1 MKGFFVPKLFL
12 LLINILFCSLAFG
25 ATNTQIDLAGA
36 GQAASVEFLALV
48 KPGSLRI
55 NGTGGKATGRIEII
69 DNSVTGE
76 LTVQLDE
83 IKTGISLRDTH
94 MKEKFLETKKFPNAV
109 LKITEMKLSENPF
122 SGPVKMLAVP
132 FKGTLNVHGVENNV
146 TGSADIDSTGSAVII
161 EAKTKTTIQAH
172 QIEKPSYLGIK
183 VAEDID
189 LMAHLKLKK

>member
-1 MKGFFVPKLFL
+1 MPKLLL
-12 LLINILFCSLAFG
+12 LLINFLFCGFAFG
-25 ATNTQIDLAGA
+25 ATSTQIDLSDA
-36 GQAASVEFLALV
+36 GQVATVEFLALV

-55 NGTGGKATGRIEII
+55 NGTGGKTTGRIEIM

-76 LTVQLDE
+76 LTVRLDE

-94 MKEKFLETKKFPNAV
+94 MREKFLETKKFPNAV

-122 SGPVKMLAVP
+122 LVPVKLLAVP
-132 FKGTLNVHGVENNV
+132 FKGTLNVHGIENNV
-146 TGSADIDSTGSAVII
+146 NGSVDVDSTGSSVTI
-161 EAKTKTTIQAH
+161 EAKTKTTIAAH

-189 LMAHLKLKK
+189 VLAHLKLKK